1 MVDLDGFV
9 DHLFADVVK
18 ADIYVLG
25 SCVMLR
31 IVGKCYSTLVVTI

>member
-1 MVDLDGFV
+1 MIDLDYFV